1 MGGGAGGAGAPGL
14 LADGGIVS
22 DESEADAELQLATRA
37 NDTAANDT
45 ATNDTATAGRARRRL
60 RRLPVMASDR
70 TRGVHG
76 ETQRKRRERVRSE
89 DRTRS
94 TNVSVCDGYQPLQ
107 PSWSG
112 GSDWMRS
119 ATMICSSSV
128 AMAPSGANSSPP

>member
-22 DESEADAELQLATRA
+22 DESEADAELQLATRT
-37 NDTAANDT
+37 NDTAA
-45 ATNDTATAGRARRRL
+45 NDTATAGRARRRL

-94 TNVSVCDGYQPLQ
+94 TNVSVCDAYQPLQ